1 MSFVDVHK
9 LHEVRIVLD
18 FLIRTLKND
27 FTFVENNDS
36 VNQVQEIDSM
46 GYQNDC
52 FILKMVQ
59 ENVLE
64 DLLLDIG
71 IKSRDWIV

>member
-59 ENVLE
+59 KNVLE